1 MHATIKEII
10 SYRLNIDC
18 GSPIPPLPYLSKNEK
33 TKVITAIKNLN
44 SLFNKPIDVTS
55 GDNKF

>member
-18 GSPIPPLPYLSKNEK
+18 GSPIPPLPQLSKTEK
-33 TKVITAIKNLN
+33 TKLIADIKKLN
-44 SLFNKPIDVTS
+44 SLFNKPIQL
-55 GDNKF
+55 N